1 LVITAWFEQRPG
13 RVETVSCK
21 PEGLHYDD
29 HGRPEGLHYDDE
41 YDAAADDVKYG

>member
-1 LVITAWFEQRPG
+1 
-13 RVETVSCK
+13 
-21 PEGLHYDD
+21 LHYDD